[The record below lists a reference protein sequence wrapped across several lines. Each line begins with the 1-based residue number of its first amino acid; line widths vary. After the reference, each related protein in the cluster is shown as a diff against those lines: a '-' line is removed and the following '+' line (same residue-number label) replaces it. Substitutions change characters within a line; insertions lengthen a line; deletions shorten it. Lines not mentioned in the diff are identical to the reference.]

1 MNGAPL
7 VVAARPGTCLPLG
20 LSCSLRY
27 MRRFGWVGAVAL
39 VGCVVWGGVV
49 RAQTATTMVEVPVPL
64 LPQSVAGVSRSG
76 DVVAGVDPAQ
86 ADVANA
92 QVLHEDGLQRFA
104 RATYGRTQVEA
115 LQFNDATGAYSAFTL
130 YLKNGVVGPKLDE
143 VAQDSAIVDGRTI
156 VLAHTVVLVAE
167 KSADDGTLMH
177 LIAGLPKVSGPR
189 NQPPLLPTLLPS
201 KGIVL
206 HSPRY
211 AIGPESYAAMGGTLP
226 VAQLG
231 WEKSAEAVTA
241 QYADKRGKET
251 LTLLLYPTPQIA
263 GEHSRLIEMQVG
275 SAAKVRRE
283 GELVIVAAGS
293 FNADDT
299 QNMEE
304 NIHLRSQVTFDKTMP
319 LDFQTEVHKTYSLLA
334 SIAVFSGVGAL
345 AAVLL
350 GVFLGGGRALVRKM
364 QGKDAATD
372 AEFLSLHLDPQ
383 NPRPKFDPP
392 AS

>member
-1 MNGAPL
+1 
-7 VVAARPGTCLPLG
+7 
-20 LSCSLRY
+20 
-27 MRRFGWVGAVAL
+27 MRCFGWVGAVSL
-39 VGCVVWGGVV
+39 VGCLAWGGGV

-86 ADVANA
+86 VDAANA

-104 RATYGRTQVEA
+104 RAAYGRTQVEA

-130 YLKNGVVGPKLDE
+130 YLKNGVAGPKLDD

-156 VLAHTVVLVAE
+156 VLAHTVVLIAE
-167 KSADDGTLMH
+167 KGADDSIVAH
-177 LIAGLPKVSGPR
+177 LVAGLPKVNGPR
-189 NQPPLLPTLLPS
+189 NQPPLLPALLPA

-211 AIGPESYAAMGGTLP
+211 AVGPASYAAMGGTLP

-241 QYADKRGKET
+241 QYVDKRGKET

-263 GEHSRLIEMQVG
+263 GDHARLIEAEVG

-283 GELVIVAAGS
+283 GELVIVAAGTFS
-293 FNADDT
+293 ADDT
-299 QNMEE
+299 VNMEE
-304 NIHLRSQVTFDKTMP
+304 NIHMRSQVTFDKTMP
-319 LDFQTEVHKTYSLLA
+319 LDFPTEIHKTYSLLL
-334 SIAVFSGVGAL
+334 SITVFCGVGAL

-372 AEFLSLHLDPQ
+372 AEFLSLHLAPQ